1 MGTIHRLASVE
12 RRKTNSTIM
21 NIFKWTGHNKVA
33 EDSPKSI
40 EETELPRTLPRTEP
54 QNECFRVGYT
64 TDGYVTL
71 TLMATNGYSQ
81 TISMTPAACERM
93 IRILRAT
100 YTQDDNDKNE

>member
-12 RRKTNSTIM
+12 RRKTNVTIM
-21 NIFKWTGHNKVA
+21 NIFKWTGHNNVTK
-33 EDSPKSI
+33 DSPKSI
-40 EETELPRTLPRTEP
+40 KETELPRTEP

-81 TISMTPAACERM
+81 TISMSPAACERM